1 MAPYTTY
8 RGPYKFYIKTNR
20 SNYIIF
26 IHGIL
31 KGFLFKSPFFFISP
45 FLPIVAKIAG
55 DLSQFANMT
64 ALMGCQF
71 ANMTALM
78 GCQFANMTALMG
90 CQFTN
95 MGG

>member
-1 MAPYTTY
+1 MCYGFLYKIYMAPYTTY

-31 KGFLFKSPFFFISP
+31 KGFFFKSPFFFISPDFFISPFVFISP
-45 FLPIVAKIAG
+45 FLPIVAKMAG
-55 DLSQFANMT
+55 DFSQFANMA

-71 ANMTALM
+71 ANM
-78 GCQFANMTALMG
+78 
-90 CQFTN
+90 
-95 MGG
+95 GG